1 MKTIA
6 ILLVTGVL
14 ASCAVAP
21 TGSQPRDFFNDQLF
35 VQPSEQINVGDVF
48 AISSEMKRYLST
60 EIADQLRIKGLQQ
73 GLVDA
78 LYNQQQLKIRYDS
91 TKTRN
96 ASETFHDRV
105 GNCLSLSIMTA
116 ALAQEL
122 GMPVRFKS
130 LVVDETWARN
140 GNLYFSVGHINLTLG
155 SKSTNILRK
164 FDGSAQITIDF
175 IPPGEVRG
183 EHAHDLAK
191 ETVIAM
197 YMNNRAAEALARG
210 NVNDAYWWSREAI
223 TQAPEFLNPYNTLG
237 VVYRR
242 HGNLLEAERV
252 LTFALRQEPENMRV
266 MSNLAVVLN
275 DLGRTADAQLL
286 AARIE
291 KRQPHPPYHFF
302 DLGQAA
308 MLAKDYSAASAF
320 FEEELRRDEYN
331 HEFHF
336 WLAAAYSELGNL
348 KLSHK
353 HLAKAMEFST
363 TVKAREMYAAKFDRL
378 KAYK

>member
-6 ILLVTGVL
+6 TLLITIVL

-21 TGSQPRDFFNDQLF
+21 VGSQHRDFFNDQLF
-35 VQPSEQINVGDVF
+35 VQPSEHINVGDVF

-60 EIADQLRIKGLQQ
+60 EIADQLRSKGLQQ

-96 ASETFHDRV
+96 ASETFQDRV

-130 LVVDETWARN
+130 LVVDETWARS

-155 SKSTNILRK
+155 NKNTNILRK
-164 FDGSAQITIDF
+164 FDGNGQITIDF

-223 TQAPEFLNPYNTLG
+223 TQAPNFLNPYNTLG
-237 VVYRR
+237 VIYRR
-242 HGNLLEAERV
+242 HGNLAEAERV
-252 LTFALRQEPENMRV
+252 LTFALQHEPENMRV
-266 MSNLAVVLN
+266 MSNLAIVLT

-286 AARIE
+286 MARIE
-291 KRQPHPPYHFF
+291 KRQPYPPFHFF
-302 DLGQAA
+302 DLGKAA
-308 MLAKDYSAASAF
+308 MRAKDFGAASAF
-320 FEEELRRDEYN
+320 FEKELRRDEYN

-336 WLAAAYSELGNL
+336 WLATAYAELGKL

-353 HLAKAMEFST
+353 HLAMAMEFST
-363 TVKAREMYAAKFDRL
+363 TVKVRDLYAAKFDRL
-378 KAYK
+378 KAFK

>member
-1 MKTIA
+1 MT
-6 ILLVTGVL
+6 VVL

-21 TGSQPRDFFNDQLF
+21 AGSQPRDFFNDQLF
-35 VQPSEQINVGDVF
+35 MQPSEQINVDDVF
-48 AISSEMKRYLST
+48 AISSDMKRYLST
-60 EIADQLRIKGLQQ
+60 EIADQLRTKGLQQ

-78 LYNQQQLKIRYDS
+78 LYNQQQLKIQYDS

-96 ASETFHDRV
+96 AAETFHDRV

-122 GMPVRFKS
+122 GMSVRFKS

-140 GNLYFSVGHINLTLG
+140 GSLYFSVGHINLTLG
-155 SKSTNILRK
+155 NRSTNILRK
-164 FDGSAQITIDF
+164 FDGHGQITIDF

-197 YMNNRAAEALARG
+197 YMNNRAAEALGRG

-223 TQAPEFLNPYNTLG
+223 TQAPNFLNPYNTLG
-237 VVYRR
+237 VIYRR

-252 LTFALRQEPENMRV
+252 LAYALRQEPENTRV

-275 DLGRTADAQLL
+275 DLGRTMDAQLL
-286 AARIE
+286 TAKIE
-291 KRQPHPPYHFF
+291 QSQPYPPFHFF
-302 DLGQAA
+302 DLGKTA
-308 MLAKDYSAASAF
+308 MRAKDFYAASAF
-320 FEEELRRDEYN
+320 FEKELLRDEYN

-336 WLAAAYSELGNL
+336 WLATAYAELG
-348 KLSHK
+348 KLRLSRE
-353 HLAKAMEFST
+353 HLAMAMEFST
-363 TVKAREMYAAKFDRL
+363 TVKVRDLYAAKLDRL
-378 KAYK
+378 KVRK

>member
-1 MKTIA
+1 M
-6 ILLVTGVL
+6 L

-21 TGSQPRDFFNDQLF
+21 VGSQHRDFLNDQLF
-35 VQPSEQINVGDVF
+35 VQPSEQIDVGDVF

-60 EIADQLRIKGLQQ
+60 EIADQLRSKGLQQ

-96 ASETFHDRV
+96 ASETFQDRV

-130 LVVDETWARN
+130 LVVDETWARS

-155 SKSTNILRK
+155 NKNTNILRK
-164 FDGSAQITIDF
+164 FDGNGQITIDF

-223 TQAPEFLNPYNTLG
+223 KQAPNFLNPYNTLG
-237 VVYRR
+237 VIYRR
-242 HGNLLEAERV
+242 HGNLAEAERV
-252 LTFALRQEPENMRV
+252 LTFALQHEPENMRV
-266 MSNLAVVLN
+266 MSNLAIVLT

-286 AARIE
+286 MARIE
-291 KRQPHPPYHFF
+291 KRQPYPPFHFF
-302 DLGQAA
+302 DLGKAA
-308 MLAKDYSAASAF
+308 MRAKDFGAASAF
-320 FEEELRRDEYN
+320 FEKELRRDEYN

-336 WLAAAYSELGNL
+336 WLATAYAELGKL

-353 HLAKAMEFST
+353 HLAMAMEFST
-363 TVKAREMYAAKFDRL
+363 TVKVRDLYAAKFDRL
-378 KAYK
+378 KAFK

>member
-6 ILLVTGVL
+6 TLLITVML

-21 TGSQPRDFFNDQLF
+21 VGSQHRDFLNDQLF
-35 VQPSEQINVGDVF
+35 VQPSEQIDVGDVF

-60 EIADQLRIKGLQQ
+60 EIADQLRSKGLQQ

-96 ASETFHDRV
+96 ASETFQDRV

-130 LVVDETWARN
+130 LVVDETWARS

-155 SKSTNILRK
+155 NKNTNILRK
-164 FDGSAQITIDF
+164 FDGNGQITIDF

-223 TQAPEFLNPYNTLG
+223 KQAPNFLNPYNTLG
-237 VVYRR
+237 VIYRR
-242 HGNLLEAERV
+242 HGNLAEAERV
-252 LTFALRQEPENMRV
+252 LTFALQHEPENMRV
-266 MSNLAVVLN
+266 MSNLAIVLT

-286 AARIE
+286 MARIE
-291 KRQPHPPYHFF
+291 KRQPYPPFHFF
-302 DLGQAA
+302 DLGKAA
-308 MLAKDYSAASAF
+308 MRAKDFGAASAF
-320 FEEELRRDEYN
+320 FEKELRRDEYN

-336 WLAAAYSELGNL
+336 WLATAYAELGKL

-353 HLAKAMEFST
+353 HLAMAMEFST
-363 TVKAREMYAAKFDRL
+363 TVKVRDLYAAKFDRL
-378 KAYK
+378 KAFK